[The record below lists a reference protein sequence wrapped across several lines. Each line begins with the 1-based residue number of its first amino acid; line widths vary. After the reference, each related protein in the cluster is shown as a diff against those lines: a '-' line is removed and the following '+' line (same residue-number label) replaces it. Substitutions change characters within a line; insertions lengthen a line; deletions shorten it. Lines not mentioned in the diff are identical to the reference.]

1 VNRVLHISSEFVS
14 LDLVHAI
21 IEKYQMLYLI
31 EKDKPVI
38 LKELEDVMQSSCFS
52 SY

>member
-1 VNRVLHISSEFVS
+1 MHISK
-14 LDLVHAI
+14 DLVHAI

-38 LKELEDVMQSSCFS
+38 LKELE
-52 SY
+52 